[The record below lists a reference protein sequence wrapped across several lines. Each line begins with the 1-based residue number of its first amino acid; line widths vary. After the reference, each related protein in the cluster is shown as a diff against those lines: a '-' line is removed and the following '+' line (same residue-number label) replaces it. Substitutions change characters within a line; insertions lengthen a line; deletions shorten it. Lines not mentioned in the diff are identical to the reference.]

1 MISVYRSTGRSTE
14 CVDRLDPDWLKPG
27 SGVWVWVDLDRPTPE
42 DARILSDVF
51 HFHEVAIEDA
61 LREYHHPKVESY
73 GDYLYLILHGIDF
86 SAPEHRFTTKDI
98 DFFLGAQYL
107 VTIHPG
113 VSRSIGK
120 IAEMCVRSD
129 RVLGDGPGALLYRLV
144 DTMVDNYRPE
154 IEELSER
161 LDELESEVFDAP
173 SPDLARRILNFKK
186 DIASLRQ
193 VVLPQRDAVGRLA
206 RREFPLIAESLA
218 YSFRDVHD
226 HLVRLADEAMFFQ
239 DRITEHPGRA
249 LLLGLEPVEHGDE
262 GADHH
267 LDAVHADDGHHRP
280 LRHERA
286 AATFSRQRCGAV
298 LVGRRDDGHHFRGDA
313 DVLPAPGVDLS
324 RGLHGLHGSLS
335 VVFDVPVVN

>member
-1 MISVYRSTGRSTE
+1 M
-14 CVDRLDPDWLKPG
+14 DPAWLQPG
-27 SGVWVWVDLDRPTPE
+27 SGVWVWVDLDGPTPE
-42 DARILSDVF
+42 EARILSDVF

-61 LREYHHPKVESY
+61 LSEIHHPKVESY

-107 VTIHPG
+107 VTVHPG

-120 IAEMCVRSD
+120 ITEMCVRSD
-129 RVLGDGPGALLYRLV
+129 RVLGEGPGALLYRLV

-154 IEELSER
+154 IEELAAR

-173 SPDLARRILNFKK
+173 TPDLARRILNFKK

-206 RREFPLIAESLA
+206 RREFALISESLA

-239 DRITEHPGRA
+239 DRISSI
-249 LLLGLEPVEHGDE
+249 
-262 GADHH
+262 
-267 LDAVHADDGHHRP
+267 LDAHYSSVSNQLNTVMKVLTVISTLVHADDRAHRA
-280 LRHERA
+280 LRHERDA
-286 AATFSRQRCGAV
+286 AAPARRRRGAV
-298 LVGRRDDGHHFRGDA
+298 LVGRRDDGHHLRGDA
-313 DVLPAPGVDLS
+313 DVLPAPRLDLS
-324 RGLHGLHGSLS
+324 RGLHGLHGNSRIATMTDLLHLLSSMSL
-335 VVFDVPVVN
+335 VVN